1 MRLESEIKGRTVFR
15 PAAVPRGALDAS
27 LFVAAILATN
37 LQLAPAY
44 GQAMRTYVS
53 GSGNDSSPCTS
64 AQPCRSLKAAL
75 TLTGPGGEI
84 QSLDSADYGYVTIN
98 QAVTI
103 LGARGVTGVVASNV
117 SGMMV
122 NGSSNNVTLAANLSG
137 ITINAGANDMVT
149 LKGLEIDGA
158 GLGANG
164 IQFNSGAALNVQDT
178 VIRGFAIGI
187 SFRPNAVS
195 SFSVSGTILSNN
207 TTGLLFQPTI
217 ASTGL
222 LTDTHL
228 VNNASGAVVQGA
240 SSASLATLMVQN
252 GDAVNNGTV
261 GLLSN
266 GYSVVNVSGTTIA
279 NNGTGLQAQGTGAVL
294 QLANSTV
301 TGNGSGWL
309 ATNGGQVHSNGSSS
323 IGGNT
328 AGNSAPPSSV
338 TPPPPLTPP
347 PAPPTPP
354 PAVSHLTDGAGNYFV
369 DSNAGYITAL

>member
-1 MRLESEIKGRTVFR
+1 MRLESEIKSRTALR
-15 PAAVPRGALDAS
+15 PAAVPRRALNAS
-27 LFVAAILATN
+27 SFVAAILATN
-37 LQLAPAY
+37 FQLAPAH

-53 GSGNDSSPCTS
+53 GSGNDGSPCTS

-103 LGARGVTGVVASNV
+103 LGARGVTGV
-117 SGMMV
+117 
-122 NGSSNNVTLAANLSG
+122 
-137 ITINAGANDMVT
+137 
-149 LKGLEIDGA
+149 
-158 GLGANG
+158 
-164 IQFNSGAALNVQDT
+164 DT

-195 SFSVSGTILSNN
+195 SFSVSGTTLSNN
-207 TTGLLFQPTI
+207 TTGILFQPTI

-354 PAVSHLTDGAGNYFV
+354 PAVSQLTDGAGNYFV